1 MKNRLFTSLSVLLSL
16 FCVSMSHS
24 AEEVTGYETR
34 IELTGKIG
42 YSSKKTSKRNIGRLG
57 FVVPMFQKLDSHLGY
72 VTLIG
77 MADSAKHVE
86 GNFGVGYRSFINP
99 AWILG
104 EYVFYDLRSTEN
116 NNLLSQVTIGLE
128 AFSKNLEFRING
140 YIPTKKKY
148 ELKNYNHY
156 KASYNKHRNYTQ
168 YSVNNKKVIEQG
180 VPGFDIEIGGS
191 HRRLSRVELFAAYYY
206 FNGKDLQSTIGGRLR
221 SNIHL
226 YHWLTTELEVNY
238 DNNRGFV
245 SYLGLRLG
253 WTLGKNSAYKSWSQ
267 IKMTQL
273 PVRDIDIISS
283 EAESLKRLL
292 GGKQKGKAAIYTPD
306 FRDGIDEI
314 EEIDGAILAS
324 TLEKGMQKAKLSGN
338 QLDSFVRLSVNKSGD
353 VAAESG
359 LKDIELLN
367 VEKLSKKQEFSKVIK
382 KNSKLEVELLT
393 QTNQREMKKFQEEQ
407 RRRKEAE
414 DKLAKERNSREQA
427 ELKLKE
433 LKEELKD
440 YNKQKEKLENITKKR
455 EEQELELDTVKN
467 ERQKLQDILKE
478 TQGSGDDEILLNK
491 VLAAS
496 KTEEKLR
503 REISFKDKDIKDRE
517 VKLSQSNA
525 RIKDLQRQ
533 VSTSKASKNLEKV
546 NKSLE
551 QQIQDLKE
559 DKKRLE
565 AKVPQ
570 WKVNEVK
577 KKREREVK
585 ERKRKEKAREQA
597 KKRQKQNNGGVNT
610 GPNQQTAKQSLKAR
624 FEQMQKQNNTKQ
636 APKRTPIV
644 ITRSKQQQE
653 QLNKTKTALKTITQ
667 AQANKLKSKSQKKTT
682 GPQTF
687 ANQEKFESP
696 FSFEVAY
703 HNARKQNDLDN
714 PGFVQSF
721 NGQISQYIG
730 KVGLTT
736 ASQYKNSNDRKI
748 KDKKMD
754 DLYQAALKRYFY
766 NASVDAGIDL
776 GQSIKPQKKAPPKL
790 APGRANLMAMLRNRT
805 KV

>member
-283 EAESLKRLL
+283 SKQFDKKLASGKGKGLEALLVEGIKDEDTIEELGGAIIGKNLEELLEKKYKDKDKTELYEIKQVEVQGKGDSATIGDLKSRGIRELGDLIKKQKYKNMVKKDSSLKVKMDLSSNKRATEELLKEKRLREEAEERNKQIEEKIEEEKRLREEEKRLREEEKRRREEAESQIDTLKEAIDAPKSKLTENLIAAQALSEKYKRDSENLQRDL
-292 GGKQKGKAAIYTPD
+292 TDAKDKYRKLKENSQKQGNTGSVNSSKELKKAEK
-306 FRDGIDEI
+306 EI
-314 EEIDGAILAS
+314 E
-324 TLEKGMQKAKLSGN
+324 
-338 QLDSFVRLSVNKSGD
+338 R
-353 VAAESG
+353 
-359 LKDIELLN
+359 LKD
-367 VEKLSKKQEFSKVIK
+367 KLTI
-382 KNSKLEVELLT
+382 T
-393 QTNQREMKKFQEEQ
+393 
-407 RRRKEAE
+407 E
-414 DKLAKERNSREQA
+414 DKLKEASKDIPEWKKKEMEKRARDKQKMLDYKKRQAKKAKQNTNNDGSPKVLTGKNLTKKQKQQAMMNMFKPKEVKKSYVPPPKKVKTAEQLKQER
-427 ELKLKE
+427 E
-433 LKEELKD
+433 LKEK
-440 YNKQKEKLENITKKR
+440 
-455 EEQELELDTVKN
+455 
-467 ERQKLQDILKE
+467 
-478 TQGSGDDEILLNK
+478 
-491 VLAAS
+491 LAAS
-496 KTEEKLR
+496 VQAQNEAKKKGKTGGP
-503 REISFKDKDIKDRE
+503 DIKKMQREKRRKAMAAGQKVDSKFGFENFYNDRKKDGVLDTGTTDMLFKGQ
-517 VKLSQSNA
+517 VKMYIQANGVEA
-525 RIKDLQRQ
+525 
-533 VSTSKASKNLEKV
+533 ASKYLTSEDRLINDPHMETMFKEAFTSYLGELAGNASINLG
-546 NKSLE
+546 
-551 QQIQDLKE
+551 
-559 DKKRLE
+559 
-565 AKVPQ
+565 AKTT
-570 WKVNEVK
+570 KK
-577 KKREREVK
+577 KKRR
-585 ERKRKEKAREQA
+585 A
-597 KKRQKQNNGGVNT
+597 
-610 GPNQQTAKQSLKAR
+610 SL
-624 FEQMQKQNNTKQ
+624 
-636 APKRTPIV
+636 P
-644 ITRSKQQQE
+644 
-653 QLNKTKTALKTITQ
+653 
-667 AQANKLKSKSQKKTT
+667 
-682 GPQTF
+682 
-687 ANQEKFESP
+687 
-696 FSFEVAY
+696 
-703 HNARKQNDLDN
+703 
-714 PGFVQSF
+714 
-721 NGQISQYIG
+721 
-730 KVGLTT
+730 
-736 ASQYKNSNDRKI
+736 
-748 KDKKMD
+748 
-754 DLYQAALKRYFY
+754 
-766 NASVDAGIDL
+766 
-776 GQSIKPQKKAPPKL
+776 
-790 APGRANLMAMLRNRT
+790 PGRANLMAMLKNRT
-805 KV
+805 TK